1 MHALHKILVYI
12 PDTLCDTKTMSREQ
26 QADAIRSYA
35 EVETEEFLGSV
46 FDCRKTK
53 IAEGRTETY
62 PENALFAADDVERFT
77 EELRQVMD
85 TQKVLVEHHV
95 LKVKESLGT
104 DIEKIAA
111 EVFSMQGP
119 YWSGSSQEMALLYL
133 RNLANF
139 LFGEYQ
145 FDSRFYNLAEHT
157 ARVYPETIQIVKNE
171 PENWAM
177 ALFNYHN

>member
-12 PDTLCDTKTMSREQ
+12 PDTLCDTKTMRQEQ

-62 PENALFAADDVERFT
+62 PENVLFAADDVERFT

-95 LKVKESLGT
+95 SKVKESLGT

-111 EVFSMQGP
+111 EVFSMQAP
-119 YWSGSSQEMALLYL
+119 YRSGSSQEMALLYL

>member
-1 MHALHKILVYI
+1 MSAIIIFHV
-12 PDTLCDTKTMSREQ
+12 TRNQEDTKTTG
-26 QADAIRSYA
+26 I
-35 EVETEEFLGSV
+35 
-46 FDCRKTK
+46 K
-53 IAEGRTETY
+53 
-62 PENALFAADDVERFT
+62 LFARNE
-77 EELRQVMD
+77 D
-85 TQKVLVEHHV
+85 TIRKM
-95 LKVKESLGT
+95 
-104 DIEKIAA
+104 I
-111 EVFSMQGP
+111 
-119 YWSGSSQEMALLYL
+119 QEMALLYL

>member
-35 EVETEEFLGSV
+35 EVETEEFLGPV
-46 FDCRKTK
+46 FDYRTTE
-53 IAEGRTETY
+53 IAEGWMETY
-62 PENALFAADDVERFT
+62 PENVLFAVDDVERFT
-77 EELRQVMD
+77 EELQQVMD

-95 LKVKESLGT
+95 SKVKESLGT
-104 DIEKIAA
+104 DIEKIAS

-119 YWSGSSQEMALLYL
+119 YQSGLSQDMALFYL

-139 LFGEYQ
+139 LYGEYQ
-145 FDSRFYNLAEHT
+145 FDSQFYNLAEHT

>member
-1 MHALHKILVYI
+1 
-12 PDTLCDTKTMSREQ
+12 
-26 QADAIRSYA
+26 
-35 EVETEEFLGSV
+35 
-46 FDCRKTK
+46 
-53 IAEGRTETY
+53 
-62 PENALFAADDVERFT
+62 
-77 EELRQVMD
+77 
-85 TQKVLVEHHV
+85 
-95 LKVKESLGT
+95 
-104 DIEKIAA
+104 
-111 EVFSMQGP
+111 MQGP

-145 FDSRFYNLAEHT
+145 FDSRLYNLAEHT

>member
-62 PENALFAADDVERFT
+62 P
-77 EELRQVMD
+77 
-85 TQKVLVEHHV
+85 
-95 LKVKESLGT
+95 
-104 DIEKIAA
+104 
-111 EVFSMQGP
+111 
-119 YWSGSSQEMALLYL
+119 
-133 RNLANF
+133 
-139 LFGEYQ
+139 
-145 FDSRFYNLAEHT
+145 
-157 ARVYPETIQIVKNE
+157 
-171 PENWAM
+171 
-177 ALFNYHN
+177 

>member
-62 PENALFAADDVERFT
+62 PENVLFAADDVERFT

-95 LKVKESLGT
+95 SKVKESLGK
-104 DIEKIAA
+104 DVEKIAS

-119 YWSGSSQEMALLYL
+119 YQSGLSQDMALFYL

-139 LFGEYQ
+139 LYGEYQ
-145 FDSRFYNLAEHT
+145 FDSQFYNLAEHT